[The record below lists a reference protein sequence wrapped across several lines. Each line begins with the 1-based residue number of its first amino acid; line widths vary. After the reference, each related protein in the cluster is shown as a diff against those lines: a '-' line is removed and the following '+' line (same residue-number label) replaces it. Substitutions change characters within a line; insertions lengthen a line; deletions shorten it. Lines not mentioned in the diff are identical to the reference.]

1 MCISV
6 SSLLAECSLQSVYKS
21 MFCLHLE
28 YCTQSCSFSPISVK
42 IELEE
47 GSGMGNKDKGIEME
61 FQNSELKW

>member
-6 SSLLAECSLQSVYKS
+6 SSLLVEHSLHSLYKS

-28 YCTQSCSFSPISVK
+28 YCIQFCSFPPISGK

-47 GSGMGNKDKGIEME
+47 ESEIIKKDKGIEME
-61 FQNSELKW
+61 FPNSELKW